1 MSCCQLT
8 VFNGTTVYLLRQV
21 EHFAISYDEEE
32 TARAIYS
39 IIGKKLFLDEANKQR
54 ITTPEVLLNIDSLY
68 FIGFIPENFR
78 NISNRPF
85 PICILSTL
93 HQLYEY

>member
-21 EHFAISYDEEE
+21 KHFAISYDEEE

-39 IIGKKLFLDEANKQR
+39 IIGKKLSMKQ
-54 ITTPEVLLNIDSLY
+54 T
-68 FIGFIPENFR
+68 
-78 NISNRPF
+78 SNA
-85 PICILSTL
+85 
-93 HQLYEY
+93 